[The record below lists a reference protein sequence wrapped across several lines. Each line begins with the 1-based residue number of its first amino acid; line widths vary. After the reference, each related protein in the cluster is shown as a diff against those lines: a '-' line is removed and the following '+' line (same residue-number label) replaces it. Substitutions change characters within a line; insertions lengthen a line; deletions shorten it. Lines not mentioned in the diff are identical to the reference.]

1 MNAHPRRFSTSRFLW
16 ASAILSSSIVAAG
29 CDKAKEETTP
39 APASVIMPGT
49 AAPTDAAAS
58 ALPPVSAGATNN
70 GDATSSGSTPAIDS
84 VAASGISA
92 GNNTGN
98 NTGNSTGNS
107 GRATGGTLSVIPG
120 ANPPAD
126 SSTTPNPGNSATTSA
141 PPVAIDPGVLPSS
154 RSASTAAAGAIGP
167 SASGP
172 SSDDQ
177 PPSKAPGSKT

>member
-84 VAASGISA
+84 VAASGVSA
-92 GNNTGN
+92 
-98 NTGNSTGNS
+98 SNS
-107 GRATGGTLSVIPG
+107 GPVTGGTLSVIPSS
-120 ANPPAD
+120 NPPAD
-126 SSTTPNPGNSATTSA
+126 SSTTPNPGNAGTTGT
-141 PPVAIDPGVLPSS
+141 P
-154 RSASTAAAGAIGP
+154 
-167 SASGP
+167 
-172 SSDDQ
+172 
-177 PPSKAPGSKT
+177 